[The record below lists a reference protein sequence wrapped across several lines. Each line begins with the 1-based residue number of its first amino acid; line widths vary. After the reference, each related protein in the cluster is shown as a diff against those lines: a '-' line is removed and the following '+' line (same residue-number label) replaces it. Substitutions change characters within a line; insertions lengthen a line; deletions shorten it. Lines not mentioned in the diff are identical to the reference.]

1 MNAIESQKR
10 ETASQ
15 WRRFLKFTNLKWL
28 VPHVRN
34 DGTPAVCLTF
44 TNWMLL
50 EPGIVRQYLDA
61 RKSMGAVR
69 ARQEVK
75 TTLGREWSR
84 LPRLVEMNVL
94 DTFPLDRS
102 QVRAA
107 FELFQVG
114 YHAWRHVAERAST
127 WHWTPDK
134 LIDSGDR
141 AEKDGYDKELALLQE
156 QIKSVPALCDGVQ
169 VQKEAA

>member
-15 WRRFLKFTNLKWL
+15 WRRFLKSTNLKWL
-28 VPHVRN
+28 VPHVRQ

-50 EPGIVRQYLDA
+50 EPGIVRQYLDS

-75 TTLGREWSR
+75 TTLGREWCR
-84 LPRLVEMNVL
+84 LPHLVEMNVL
-94 DTFPLDRS
+94 DSWPQNRTRCE
-102 QVRAA
+102 AA

-134 LIDSGDR
+134 LRDSGDR
-141 AEKDGYDKELALLQE
+141 AEKKGYTEELALLQE
-156 QIKSVPALCDGVQ
+156 QIKSVPTLCDGVQ